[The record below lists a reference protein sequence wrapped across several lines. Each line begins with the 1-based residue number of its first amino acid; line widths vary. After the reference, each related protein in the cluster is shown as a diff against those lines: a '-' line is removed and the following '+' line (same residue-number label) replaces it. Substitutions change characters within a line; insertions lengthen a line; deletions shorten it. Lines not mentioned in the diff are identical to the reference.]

1 MKDLISR
8 FYKKKFKT
16 LNLFFI
22 SKVTVSALPSEQRP
36 KQPPRQSLVQR
47 LKGKQGRFRQ
57 NLQGKRVNFT
67 ARSVISPDPNLRI
80 DQVGIPIDVAKVLTF
95 PERVTQINQ
104 YKLKELVRNGSKYP
118 GANQIEF
125 KSGDKVDL
133 TYLRNKKRRDER
145 AKELRMGDIVHRHL
159 NDNDIVLFN
168 RQPSLH
174 RQSMM
179 AHHVKVMPWKT
190 LRFNECVCQGF

>member
-1 MKDLISR
+1 M
-8 FYKKKFKT
+8 
-16 LNLFFI
+16 
-22 SKVTVSALPSEQRP
+22 SALPSEQRP

-104 YKLKELVRNGSKYP
+104 HKLKELVRNGSTYP

-145 AKELRMGDIVHRHL
+145 ARELRMGDIVHR
-159 NDNDIVLFN
+159 
-168 RQPSLH
+168 
-174 RQSMM
+174 
-179 AHHVKVMPWKT
+179 
-190 LRFNECVCQGF
+190 